1 MRVCVFVGPTLAP
14 GDAAGLLDATYL
26 PPVRQGDVCRAVS
39 LFEPRALG
47 IIDGYFQW
55 APSVWHKEIL
65 WAIVQGVH
73 VFGAASMGALRAAEL
88 APFGMRGVGRIFE
101 AYRDGV
107 LACSGDEPFEDDD
120 EVAVVH
126 GPAESGYLAVSE
138 AMVNMR
144 CTFSNAESA
153 GVISGATRA
162 RLVAIAKALYFPE
175 RSYDLLLERARAEA
189 LPEAQLAALQAWLP
203 EGRVNQKRA
212 DALAMLGTMR
222 EFLAGDPA
230 PARAGFAF
238 EHTTLW
244 DRVLAGLQPAALH
257 EAEERGV
264 LEELRLD
271 AARCEGLRQQA
282 LQLLMPPA
290 PEDAAIEPGQLG
302 RRIADRRAQPDEVER
317 LLAEAARVRA
327 ARRAREEVPSLIVER
342 QMLARI
348 RETEEFARLRARA
361 EDKRSRIAARRDLPD
376 VEEFSDLQLLELRDW
391 YFLQAL
397 GRDMPDD
404 IEKCVRVWGYSDLAQ
419 FHRAIFAEYVYRQMA
434 GSGAAAG
441 ATGAVDQAKVV
452 G

>member
-14 GDAAGLLDATYL
+14 GDAVGVLEATYL
-26 PPVRQGDVCRAVS
+26 PPVKQGDVCRAVS
-39 LFEPRALG
+39 LFEPRAMG

-65 WAIVQGVH
+65 WAITQGVH

-107 LACSGDEPFEDDD
+107 LAQSGDDPFEDDD

-126 GPAESGYLAVSE
+126 GPAESGYLAASE
-138 AMVNMR
+138 AMVNIR

-203 EGRVNQKRA
+203 AGRVDQKRA
-212 DALAMLGTMR
+212 DALAMLDTMR

-244 DRVLAGLQPAALH
+244 DRALAGLQPATLH
-257 EAEERGV
+257 EPEERCV

-271 AARCEGLRQQA
+271 AARCEGLRRQA
-282 LQLLMPPA
+282 LQSLMPPL
-290 PEDAAIEPGQLG
+290 PEDVAIDLAVLG
-302 RRIADRRAQPDEVER
+302 RRLADRCAQPDEVER
-317 LLAEAARVRA
+317 LLAEAARVHA
-327 ARRAREEVPSLIVER
+327 ARRAREEVPPLLVER

-361 EDKRSRIAARRDLPD
+361 EDKLARIAARRDLPD
-376 VEEFSDLQLLELRDW
+376 VEELSDLQLLELRDW
-391 YFLQAL
+391 YFSRVLE
-397 GRDMPDD
+397 REMPDD
-404 IEKCVRVWGYSDLAQ
+404 LAQCVRAWGYADPTN
-419 FHRAIFAEYVYRQMA
+419 FHRAIFAEFVYRQMA
-434 GSGAAAG
+434 GDSAAA
-441 ATGAVDQAKVV
+441 VDRTRA
-452 G
+452 GG

>member
-1 MRVCVFVGPTLAP
+1 VFVGPTLAP
-14 GDAAGLLDATYL
+14 GDAAGVLEATYL
-26 PPVRQGDVCRAVS
+26 PPAKQGDVCRAVS
-39 LFEPRALG
+39 LFEPRAIG

-65 WAIVQGVH
+65 WAIAHGVH

-88 APFGMRGVGRIFE
+88 APFGMRGVGRIFD

-107 LACSGDEPFEDDD
+107 LAQSGDEPFEDDD
-120 EVAVVH
+120 EVAVIH
-126 GPAESGYLAVSE
+126 GPAESGYLAASE
-138 AMVNMR
+138 AMINIR
-144 CTFSNAESA
+144 CTLSNADSA

-162 RLVAIAKALYFPE
+162 RLVAIAKSLYFPE
-175 RSYDLLLERARAEA
+175 RSYDLLLEMARAET
-189 LPEAQLAALQAWLP
+189 LPEVQLAALQAWLP

-212 DALAMLGTMR
+212 DALAMLDTMR

-230 PARAGFAF
+230 PARAGFFF

-244 DRVLAGLQPAALH
+244 DRVLAGLQPTALH
-257 EAEERGV
+257 EAEERSV

-271 AARCEGLRQQA
+271 ATRSDELRQQA
-282 LQLLMPPA
+282 LQSLMPPL
-290 PEDAAIEPGQLG
+290 PEDVAIDHALLC
-302 RRIADRRAQPDEVER
+302 RLLADRRAQPDEVAR
-317 LLAEAARVRA
+317 LLAEAARVQA
-327 ARRAREEVPSLIVER
+327 ARRAREEVPSLFVER
-342 QMLARI
+342 QMLAGL

-404 IEKCVRVWGYSDLAQ
+404 IEKCVRAWGYSDLAQ
-419 FHRAIFAEYVYRQMA
+419 FHRTIFAEYVYRQMA

-441 ATGAVDQAKVV
+441 ATGAVNLAKVV
-452 G
+452 R